1 MTKGRKAALW
11 IVGVI
16 FGLIFIGSLADNTIT
31 QEERLRRNQREA
43 AAEDERRRP
52 PDFDPD
58 EFARG
63 IRELIDEENAEPPE
77 PIEQWSMINFV
88 NEFGE
93 RTDRGA
99 VSATVGSIRPMSF
112 PYADATGR
120 IFVDCDSAWM
130 RFSDSPNLTGGDTQ
144 SGYSIHSVTVRVD
157 GNNAGRWRVRQP
169 WGDKDLYFLDDSRVI
184 AALSSGSKLDVALPW
199 YGERSAVFSWSLNRS
214 SEMIRES
221 CD

>member
-31 QEERLRRNQREA
+31 QEERLRRNQRQA

-52 PDFDPD
+52 PDFDPA
-58 EFARG
+58 EFERG
-63 IRELIDEENAEPPE
+63 IRELINEEDTEPP
-77 PIEQWSMINFV
+77 EQWSMINFV

-99 VSATVGSIRPMSF
+99 VSAAVGSIRPMSF
-112 PYADATGR
+112 PYADTTGQV
-120 IFVDCDSAWM
+120 FVDCDRAWM
-130 RFSDSPNLTGGDTQ
+130 RFSDAPNLTGGDTRD
-144 SGYSIHSVTVRVD
+144 GYSVHSVTVRVD
-157 GNNAGRWRVRQP
+157 GRNAGSWKVAQS
-169 WGDKDLYFLDDSRVI
+169 WGDSDLGFRDDAQAI
-184 AALSSGSKLDVALPW
+184 AALSSGSKFDVALPW
-199 YGERSAVFSWSLNRS
+199 YGERSAVFSWSLNGS
-214 SEMIRES
+214 SESIRKS